1 MRPRHAAGAGEGV
14 DDSRQRAIGVEMNG
28 HVWDGAR
35 WVPTAPSPS
44 PTGRGEGPPAGGSG
58 APPFQMWQRMPQP
71 GGFTDPHYGYGFTR
85 QTSDDLQ
92 FIARFIKIMIIV
104 WIVSAILSIVL
115 VPLLFGSLLAAIGS
129 LVPHASR

>member
-1 MRPRHAAGAGEGV
+1 M
-14 DDSRQRAIGVEMNG
+14 DDSSQRAVGVEMNG

-35 WVPTAPSPS
+35 WVPTAPGPA
-44 PTGRGEGPPAGGSG
+44 PTWRNEGPPAGGSG
-58 APPFQMWQRMPQP
+58 APAFQMWQRMPQP

-92 FIARFIKIMIIV
+92 FIARFVKIMIIV